1 MHYELPIGAFIASFI
16 VLIPLPWHWRARNI
30 PTLSLIAWLFIAN
43 FNYAINAVIWAGSID
58 IVAKVW
64 CDIATK
70 LQVGSTTGLPT
81 CCLCLCIHLERIAS
95 VRQVRTTPEQK
106 RRRMIFDLLMCWG
119 LPCITMALHYI
130 VQGHRYDLVEDFGC
144 RAAIYVSLA
153 SIFLVWLPPII
164 IVLLTLGFASAAL
177 YHFFRR
183 RVTFARHLQAASSL
197 TPGRYF
203 RLMAMALVQ
212 MLWTTIVTVADMAF
226 TLRPGLRPWI
236 SWDDVHSNFGRI
248 AVFPTLFIPPQTLV
262 ITYFIWWTVPISAVL
277 FAAFFAFGEDAKRE
291 YAAFWT
297 SLVGLVGRV
306 LRRPASPAPV
316 PVASVDLPKLGIDK
330 PQSQYTSEFDATETG
345 DAESEYDHKAAFD
358 IPLTPV
364 SDSSSYRTPSTVKHW
379 SV

>member
-1 MHYELPIGAFIASFI
+1 MHYELPIAAFIATFI
-16 VLIPLPWHWRARNI
+16 VLIPLPWHWRARNV
-30 PTLSLIAWLFIAN
+30 PTLSLIAWLFISN
-43 FNYAINAVIWAGSID
+43 LTYAINAVIWAGNID
-58 IVAKVW
+58 VVAKVW

-70 LQVGSTTGLPT
+70 LQVGSTMGLPT

-95 VRQVRTTPEQK
+95 VRQVRTSPEQK

-144 RAAIYVSLA
+144 RAAIYVSIA

-183 RVTFARHLQAASSL
+183 RVTFARHLQTASSL

-212 MLWTTIVTVADMAF
+212 MLWATIVTAADMAF
-226 TLRPGLRPWI
+226 TLNEGLRPWT
-236 SWDDVHSNFGRI
+236 SWADVHSNFGRV
-248 AVFPTLFIPPQTLV
+248 AVFPTAFIPAQTLLV
-262 ITYFIWWTVPISAVL
+262 SYLIWWTVPISSLL

-291 YAAFWT
+291 YVAFWT
-297 SLVGLVGRV
+297 AFVGL
-306 LRRPASPAPV
+306 LRRIFRRPTPSAPV
-316 PVASVDLPKLGIDK
+316 PLDLPTLSSEFK
-330 PQSQYTSEFDATETG
+330 PRSQYTSEFDATETQTA
-345 DAESEYDHKAAFD
+345 DAESQYDHKAHFD

-364 SDSSSYRTPSTVKHW
+364 SDTSLRSSSSVKHW

>member
-30 PTLSLIAWLFIAN
+30 PTLSLIAWLFISN
-43 FNYAINAVIWAGSID
+43 ITYAINAVIWAGNINV
-58 IVAKVW
+58 VAKVW

-70 LQVGSTTGLPT
+70 LQVGSTMGLPT

-119 LPCITMALHYI
+119 LPSITMALHYI
-130 VQGHRYDLVEDFGC
+130 VQGHRFDLVEDFGC

-153 SIFLVWLPPII
+153 SIFLVWLPPI
-164 IVLLTLGFASAAL
+164 VVVVLTLGFASAAL

-183 RVTFARHLQAASSL
+183 RLTFARHLQAASSL
-197 TPGRYF
+197 TPSRYF
-203 RLMAMALVQ
+203 RLMAMALAQ
-212 MLWTTIVTVADMAF
+212 MVWATVVTVADMAF
-226 TLRPGLRPWI
+226 TLRPGLRPWV
-236 SWDDVHSNFGRI
+236 SWASVHSDFGRV
-248 AVFPTLFIPPQTLV
+248 AVFPTAFIPAQTLLV
-262 ITYFIWWTVPISAVL
+262 SYLIWWTVPLSALL

-291 YAAFWT
+291 YAACWHAVVR
-297 SLVGLVGRV
+297 LGKRV
-306 LRRPASPAPV
+306 LRRPSATAA
-316 PVASVDLPKLGIDK
+316 VAVSIPSSTTESK
-330 PQSQYTSEFDATETG
+330 PRSHYATEFDATETDTV
-345 DAESEYDHKAAFD
+345 DAESEYDHKVNFN

-364 SDSSSYRTPSTVKHW
+364 SETSLGTPSSMKHW